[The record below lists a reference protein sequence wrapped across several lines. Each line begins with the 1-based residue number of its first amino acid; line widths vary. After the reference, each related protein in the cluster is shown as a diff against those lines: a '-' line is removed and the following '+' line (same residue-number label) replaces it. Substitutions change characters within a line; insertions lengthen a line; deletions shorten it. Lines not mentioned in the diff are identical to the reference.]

1 MKNKETKMTVA
12 FGIYAVLSQLGA
24 SPVDAKAG
32 ASFAEQLIAQF
43 SNGSSSILLIVLGAV
58 ASLYT
63 YSRTKRKNVKDTL
76 EAKLKMM
83 EMRNGNPQGKHN

>member
-12 FGIYAVLSQLGA
+12 FGVYAVLSQFGA
-24 SPVDAKAG
+24 SPADAEAG
-32 ASFAEQLIAQF
+32 ASFVEQLMTQV
-43 SNGSSSILLIVLGAV
+43 SSGNPIVLIVLGAV